1 MSFNKMDSIG
11 RTHYVLDAIS
21 KKQEAMAT
29 NVTNANTP
37 GYVRRDISFSQLL
50 STAHTPLETELSQ
63 KIGPNPFITQEEG
76 QVDLK
81 KELVE
86 LQKNS
91 MYYAVATRQMSSII
105 TQMKT
110 VANVGK

>member
-1 MSFNKMDSIG
+1 MNINKMNSVDA
-11 RTHYVLDAIS
+11 THVILDAIS
-21 KKQEAMAT
+21 KKQEVIAA

-37 GYVRRDISFSQLL
+37 GYVRRDVSFSQILA
-50 STAHTPLETELSQ
+50 TANSPLETKLSE
-63 KIGPNPFITQEEG
+63 KIGPNPFFLQEGE

-86 LQKNS
+86 MQKNAV
-91 MYYAVATRQMSSII
+91 YYAVATRQMSSVI

-110 VANVGK
+110 VVNVGK

>member
-1 MSFNKMDSIG
+1 MNLNKLNSID
-11 RTHYVLDAIS
+11 RTQFVLDAIS
-21 KKQEAMAT
+21 KKQEAMAA

-37 GYVRRDISFSQLL
+37 GYVRRDISFNQLL
-50 STAHTPLETELSQ
+50 EASNTPLETELAK
-63 KIGPNPFITQEEG
+63 KIGPNPFILQEEG

-86 LQKNS
+86 MQKNS
-91 MYYAVATRQMSSII
+91 MYYAVAVRQMSSVI

-110 VANVGK
+110 AVNVGK